1 MATIDITD
9 DNFETV
15 VNESGIVL
23 VDFWADWC
31 GPCKQFA
38 PVFEKSSEDNGDVVH
53 AKLDTEKAVKVATSA
68 GITAIPT
75 LMAFRDGVLVFRQS
89 GALPEAALAAVIDSV
104 KKLDMNAVR
113 LEMAE
118 HTSARA
124 QAGAPD
130 TGHAPRRDG

>member
-9 DNFETV
+9 ENFETIV
-15 VNESGIVL
+15 GGDGIVL

-53 AKLDTEKAVKVATSA
+53 AKLDTESAGQVATSA

-89 GALPEAALAAVIDSV
+89 GALPGAALAQVIDSV
-104 KKLDMNAVR
+104 RKLDMNAVR

-118 HTSARA
+118 HAAARDQVEPRSA
-124 QAGAPD
+124 AGRSAK
-130 TGHAPRRDG
+130 